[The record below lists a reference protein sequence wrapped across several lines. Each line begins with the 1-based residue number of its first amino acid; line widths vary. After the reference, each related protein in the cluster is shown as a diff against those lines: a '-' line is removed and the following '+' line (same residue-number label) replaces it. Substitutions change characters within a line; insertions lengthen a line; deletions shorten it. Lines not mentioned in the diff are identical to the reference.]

1 MQSFKTFINS
11 GFSGCRHV
19 ASGRDPHRQ
28 RDVRIYAMP
37 GIFDYV
43 GAHDGVDSWVA
54 PVAANPFDV
63 NIVRLMADLQAGKDI
78 PAPQP
83 LEARRRLRLI
93 NSPPPQPPAQ
103 PEPRKRARLAVP
115 APTEQ
120 QPTLRRRNRVQA

>member
-1 MQSFKTFINS
+1 MHSFKTFINS

-63 NIVRLMADLQAGKDI
+63 NIVRLMADLQAGKSI
-78 PAPQP
+78 PTPAA
-83 LEARRRLRLI
+83 LEPRRRLRLAE
-93 NSPPPQPPAQ
+93 PPSQPPTTQ
-103 PEPRKRARLAVP
+103 PEPRKRARLAIVP
-115 APTEQ
+115 PEQ
-120 QPTLRRRNRVQA
+120 PQLRRRARVQA